1 MHPVWMSITK
11 TPLLTRYEAAEAL
24 HQSLRAIDNII
35 ADGSLKVVRIG
46 RSVRIRRETLE
57 DFVDSRESSN
67 SQTKEASK

>member
-1 MHPVWMSITK
+1 MHHVWMSITK

-57 DFVDSRESSN
+57 EFVDARESSN
-67 SQTKEASK
+67 SQKKEASR

>member
-1 MHPVWMSITK
+1 MSITK
-11 TPLLTRYEAAEAL
+11 TPLLTRCEAAEAL

-57 DFVDSRESSN
+57 EFVDARESSN
-67 SQTKEASK
+67 SQKKEASE